1 MEVEC
6 LSYSME
12 SEKQPRTLVMTDW
25 IKGSEVMCCIQC
37 IRILTF
43 DQVSLTIRNS
53 AGFPTFA

>member
-25 IKGSEVMCCIQC
+25 IK
-37 IRILTF
+37 
-43 DQVSLTIRNS
+43 VSLTIRNS